1 METREKGT
9 RRKKRTLRS
18 RKRRNMGKR
27 GARRAR
33 QRVVVSV
40 VSRRRGAAALVT
52 RDTQL
57 NSNQRGSLAWQSRV
71 TRPGVRRNS
80 RAENI
85 PRHGGQSCDYDL

>member
-40 VSRRRGAAALVT
+40 VRRGVAALVI

-57 NSNQRGSLAWQSRV
+57 NSKRRAARSRGSLVYRGQGSGEIVARRIFRV
-71 TRPGVRRNS
+71 TGWLVM
-80 RAENI
+80 
-85 PRHGGQSCDYDL
+85 